1 MGYRKQRFAALFCAA
16 AVIILGGCGDDLT
29 QQVYIPGREDLAQ
42 PIGGYNATTQAG
54 QTAEDS
60 ATGAQTGTASGGEN
74 ATTSGSCHDSGDLT
88 GERYTITISAAGD
101 VTLGNHQEQDY
112 SASFRQAYD
121 QAEDEGYFFENV
133 RDIFAADDMTIVNLE
148 GPLTTSEQ
156 MREGQTYCIKG
167 DPAYAHLLTLG
178 SIEAVS
184 FANNHRLDYGE
195 QGSRDTVVALEQ
207 EGIIYAYDKNVGIY
221 EIPDSAAAHGGE
233 RNLKIGIISVN
244 EVEWGAQAEKLIQN
258 NIETLREQNVDLI
271 LANATSPLQAA
282 VSATSTIPV
291 LGTSITDYGVALGV
305 DNWTGVSGT
314 NISGTSDLAPLDGQA
329 AMVQEL
335 FPDAKTIGL
344 LYCSGEPNSI
354 FQADSMEALLTD
366 MGYSVERYTFADSND
381 VSSVTANACS
391 NSDVLYIPT
400 DNTAASCTEAINN
413 VALSAGIPIVAGEE
427 GLASGCGVA
436 TLSISYYDLGRAT
449 GEMAAEILTEGA
461 DVSTMEVRFAPAFT
475 KEYNADICEA
485 LNITVPE
492 DYIAIA
498 K

>member
-16 AVIILGGCGDDLT
+16 AVIMLGGCGDDLT

-74 ATTSGSCHDSGDLT
+74 ATTSGFCHDSGGLT

-195 QGSRDTVVALEQ
+195 QGSRDTVVALEK
-207 EGIIYAYDKNVGIY
+207 EGIIYAYDKNVVALHTAGVQVVAALHLNIARDFQIGITLNTALIGAADHIVQTAGRRRVDIAAGGNHY
-221 EIPDSAAAHGGE
+221 ISAVHCGFVAAA
-233 RNLKIGIISVN
+233 
-244 EVEWGAQAEKLIQN
+244 VE
-258 NIETLREQNVDLI
+258 
-271 LANATSPLQAA
+271 
-282 VSATSTIPV
+282 
-291 LGTSITDYGVALGV
+291 
-305 DNWTGVSGT
+305 
-314 NISGTSDLAPLDGQA
+314 
-329 AMVQEL
+329 
-335 FPDAKTIGL
+335 
-344 LYCSGEPNSI
+344 C
-354 FQADSMEALLTD
+354 
-366 MGYSVERYTFADSND
+366 FA
-381 VSSVTANACS
+381 
-391 NSDVLYIPT
+391 
-400 DNTAASCTEAINN
+400 
-413 VALSAGIPIVAGEE
+413 
-427 GLASGCGVA
+427 
-436 TLSISYYDLGRAT
+436 
-449 GEMAAEILTEGA
+449 
-461 DVSTMEVRFAPAFT
+461 
-475 KEYNADICEA
+475 
-485 LNITVPE
+485 
-492 DYIAIA
+492 
-498 K
+498 

>member
-16 AVIILGGCGDDLT
+16 AVIMLGGCGDDLT
-29 QQVYIPGREDLAQ
+29 QQIYIPGREDLAQ

-101 VTLGNHQEQDY
+101 VTLGK
-112 SASFRQAYD
+112 
-121 QAEDEGYFFENV
+121 NV

-195 QGSRDTVVALEQ
+195 QGSRDTVVALEK

-271 LANATSPLQAA
+271 LACCHWGIEKDTYPENYQQ
-282 VSATSTIPV
+282 V
-291 LGTSITDYGVALGV
+291 LGRKCIDWGV
-305 DNWTGVSGT
+305 DLV
-314 NISGTSDLAPLDGQA
+314 
-329 AMVQEL
+329 
-335 FPDAKTIGL
+335 IGHHPHVL
-344 LYCSGEPNSI
+344 QGIEEYKG
-354 FQADSMEALLTD
+354 
-366 MGYSVERYTFADSND
+366 RYII
-381 VSSVTANACS
+381 
-391 NSDVLYIPT
+391 IP
-400 DNTAASCTEAINN
+400 
-413 VALSAGIPIVAGEE
+413 
-427 GLASGCGVA
+427 
-436 TLSISYYDLGRAT
+436 
-449 GEMAAEILTEGA
+449 
-461 DVSTMEVRFAPAFT
+461 
-475 KEYNADICEA
+475 
-485 LNITVPE
+485 
-492 DYIAIA
+492 
-498 K
+498 